1 MTSKVIIVAPAD
13 DAHAIAVQ
21 TRINSLSQG
30 TGQAVI
36 VDLATY
42 PLGGDLSV
50 RIEPGRTCSSLGLVA
65 ALPSMYGP
73 DAAQRLRQLDVTRI
87 ARENIRAVW
96 WRRARLPLP
105 HPYEEASLREFAQNN
120 TQAQLWGYFLSLS
133 ETVPFVNVPMAEA
146 AANYK
151 LVQLEKAIQNGLDIP
166 PTLITNNPLEAATF
180 VREREQADRTCV
192 VKQLRP
198 AQSAG
203 YLTQPI
209 SSADAPRFAQI
220 QDAPV
225 ILQER
230 VHGLDVR
237 VVVVGEV
244 VFAASE
250 EARVAT
256 GIPDIRATFD
266 TSCAPLALPENV
278 RLKLL
283 TLHRQLGLSF
293 GAYDFI
299 RSHDGRWIFLE
310 VNTSGQWLYVE
321 TGAAHRI
328 SEALARLLWCGHVSE
343 EDLEGDPFRE
353 SELDSMMAPFQNGV
367 LERARASSPV
377 KTHWMAR

>member
-1 MTSKVIIVAPAD
+1 MTSTVIIIAPAD

-21 TRINSLSQG
+21 TRINALAQG
-30 TGQAVI
+30 DGRAVI

-50 RIEPGRTCSSLGLVA
+50 RFEHGRVSSSLGLVA
-65 ALPSMYGP
+65 ALPSTYGP
-73 DAAQRLRQLDVTRI
+73 DVAQRLVKQEVTHI
-87 ARENIRAVW
+87 AGDDIRAVW

-105 HPYEEASLREFAQNN
+105 HPYAEPSLRDFAQNN
-120 TQAQLWGYFLSLS
+120 TQAQIWGYFLSLS
-133 ETVPFVNVPMAEA
+133 EKVPFVNVPMRES

-151 LVQLEKAIQNGLDIP
+151 LLQLEKALQHGLDIP
-166 PTLITNNPLEAATF
+166 PTLITNNPQDAATF
-180 VREREQADRTCV
+180 VREREQVGGTCV
-192 VKQLRP
+192 VKQLRS

-209 SSADAPRFAQI
+209 STADAHRFAQI

-237 VVVVGEV
+237 VVVVGEA

-250 EARVAT
+250 EPRVAT
-256 GIPDIRATFD
+256 NVPDIRATFD
-266 TSCAPLALPENV
+266 TTCAPLVVPGDV

-283 TLHRQLGLSF
+283 ALHRQLGLSF

-299 RSHDGRWIFLE
+299 RSHDGRWVFLE
-310 VNTSGQWLYVE
+310 VNPSGQWLYVE
-321 TGAAHRI
+321 AGAAHRV
-328 SEALARLLWCGHVSE
+328 SEAFARLLWSGHACESDLRGEPFSE
-343 EDLEGDPFRE
+343 A
-353 SELDSMMAPFQNGV
+353 ELDSMMAVFNDGV

-377 KTHWMAR
+377 KTHWLGR

>member
-1 MTSKVIIVAPAD
+1 MS
-13 DAHAIAVQ
+13 
-21 TRINSLSQG
+21 
-30 TGQAVI
+30 
-36 VDLATY
+36 
-42 PLGGDLSV
+42 
-50 RIEPGRTCSSLGLVA
+50 A
-65 ALPSMYGP
+65 ALPRSRATAGP
-73 DAAQRLRQLDVTRI
+73 WVRRTCPPRCRGRTPPPGRGADEHV
-87 ARENIRAVW
+87 
-96 WRRARLPLP
+96 RRA
-105 HPYEEASLREFAQNN
+105 
-120 TQAQLWGYFLSLS
+120 
-133 ETVPFVNVPMAEA
+133 AE
-146 AANYK
+146 
-151 LVQLEKAIQNGLDIP
+151 
-166 PTLITNNPLEAATF
+166 
-180 VREREQADRTCV
+180 
-192 VKQLRP
+192 
-198 AQSAG
+198 
-203 YLTQPI
+203 
-209 SSADAPRFAQI
+209 
-220 QDAPV
+220 
-225 ILQER
+225 
-230 VHGLDVR
+230 GLDVR

-283 TLHRQLGLSF
+283 TLQRQLGLSF

>member
-1 MTSKVIIVAPAD
+1 MDSKVIIVAPAD

-21 TRINSLSQG
+21 TRINSLAQDADK
-30 TGQAVI
+30 AVI

-50 RIEPGRTCSSLGLVA
+50 RLGPDRICSSLGIVA
-65 ALPSMYGP
+65 PLPSMYGP
-73 DAAQRLRQLDVTRI
+73 DTTQRLRQLDVTHI
-87 ARENIRAVW
+87 ARDDIRAVW

-105 HPYEEASLREFAQNN
+105 HPYEEATLREFAQNN

-133 ETVPFVNVPMAEA
+133 ETVPFVNAPMAEA

-151 LVQLEKAIQNGLDIP
+151 LVQLEKALQNDLAVP
-166 PTLITNNPLEAATF
+166 TTLITNNPQEAATF
-180 VREREQADRTCV
+180 VREREQAGRTCV

-198 AQSAG
+198 TQSAG

-237 VVVVGEV
+237 VVVVGEA

-266 TSCAPLALPENV
+266 TSCAPLVVPEDV

-283 TLHRQLGLSF
+283 ALHRQLGLAF

-299 RSHDGRWIFLE
+299 RSDDGRWVFLE

-321 TGAAHRI
+321 SGAAHRI
-328 SEALARLLWCGHVSE
+328 SEALARLLWCGHVCE
-343 EDLEGDPFRE
+343 ADLEGDPFSE
-353 SELDSMMAPFQNGV
+353 SELDRMMAPFQSGV
-367 LERARASSPV
+367 LERARASAPV